1 MYAFGSL
8 QKTKI
13 NAIYGKVVK
22 NGSGHCKNFLLTARH
37 LDFRPARW
45 LIFSKK
51 ILFVA
56 RKKIS
61 YNVLFNKCFCFIL
74 PEK

>member
-13 NAIYGKVVK
+13 NAIYGKVAK
-22 NGSGHCKNFLLTARH
+22 NGSGHCKNFPSTACH
-37 LDFRPARW
+37 VDFRPVRW